1 MQRRFER
8 KLIRACLPFFLLI
21 ACVAPA
27 AQTEPVVQVD
37 SVLTWSDPAPWFGGF
52 SGVEVNADGTRL
64 TAVSDRGRVVQA
76 RMVREA
82 GRLVAL
88 ALEKNAP
95 LKGADGKALRGQMRD
110 AEALALD
117 DTGQL
122 YISFEHDHHV
132 ARISPE
138 SGVTTPLPRHDDFAG
153 FAPNAGMETLAAH
166 PDGRLFAAPEGGGP
180 TSGPIP
186 LYAFDG
192 TTWTIAAKI
201 PRQGPFLPVDA
212 DFAEDGTLYLLERTI
227 TPLGFRSRIRSF
239 DLTAP
244 GLGEVTLLTSG
255 PGQYD
260 NLEAL
265 STWQDAAGQT
275 RLTLLSDDNF
285 FVMQRNEVVELI
297 LAKPGVEG

>member
-1 MQRRFER
+1 
-8 KLIRACLPFFLLI
+8 
-21 ACVAPA
+21 
-27 AQTEPVVQVD
+27 
-37 SVLTWSDPAPWFGGF
+37 
-52 SGVEVNADGTRL
+52 
-64 TAVSDRGRVVQA
+64 
-76 RMVREA
+76 MVREA

-88 ALEKNAP
+88 ELEENAP

-132 ARISPE
+132 ARLAPE

-153 FAPNAGMETLAAH
+153 FAPNAGMEPLAAH

-192 TTWTIAAKI
+192 TAWTIAAEI
-201 PRQGPFLPVDA
+201 PRHGPFLPVDA